1 MSTNQSNTAPTSS
14 NVKIQFDP
22 KTRKPILVGG
32 NPKGFQKDDFRAGN
46 SKLKS
51 GSPKSYIRRAGPRGG

>member
-1 MSTNQSNTAPTSS
+1 MSTNQSNAAPATS

-22 KTRKPILVGG
+22 KTRRPILPGM
-32 NPKGFQKDDFRAGN
+32 PKGIQKDDFRASN

-51 GSPKSYIRRAGPRGG
+51 GSQKSYIRRAGPRGG